1 MLKHLSVALALL
13 GSTANAVTCATTGG
27 GAECPSTTTAVS
39 ADFLHIVTI
48 DPSIGIFFSFSNE
61 LLLFFFLLSYLN
73 FSFEFDPPSITIY

>member
-1 MLKHLSVALALL
+1 MLKFLL
-13 GSTANAVTCATTGG
+13 TITFLTAANAVDCSSTEGVALCA
-27 GAECPSTTTAVS
+27 ASTLTVS
-39 ADFLHIVTI
+39 AEHFLYIVTI